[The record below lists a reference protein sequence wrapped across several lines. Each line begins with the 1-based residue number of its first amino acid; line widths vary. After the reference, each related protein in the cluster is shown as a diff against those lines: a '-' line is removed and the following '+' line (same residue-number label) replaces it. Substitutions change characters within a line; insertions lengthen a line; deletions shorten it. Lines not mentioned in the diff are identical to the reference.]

1 MVVVPLIDPVLNLFY
16 WLVVSDGRLMRRS
29 VVTGQTGQNSLS
41 GTM

>member
-1 MVVVPLIDPVLNLFY
+1 MVVVPLLDPILNLFY

-29 VVTGQTGQNSLS
+29 VVTGQTGRNSLS